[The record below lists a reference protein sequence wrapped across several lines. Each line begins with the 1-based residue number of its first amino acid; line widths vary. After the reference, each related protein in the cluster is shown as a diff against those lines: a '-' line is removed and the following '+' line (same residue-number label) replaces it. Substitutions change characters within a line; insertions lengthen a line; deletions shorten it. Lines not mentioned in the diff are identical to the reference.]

1 MTETART
8 LADDILKA
16 AGSALR
22 HYEAASQER
31 IVAVAQKHLDA
42 ERDMHAAIARSWGE
56 TATKCGQHV
65 EAAIAEDI
73 ALCITS
79 RSHPSLAQH
88 GEEA

>member
-1 MTETART
+1 MSETART

-31 IVAVAQKHLDA
+31 ILAVAQKHLDA

-79 RSHPSLAQH
+79 RRHPALTQ